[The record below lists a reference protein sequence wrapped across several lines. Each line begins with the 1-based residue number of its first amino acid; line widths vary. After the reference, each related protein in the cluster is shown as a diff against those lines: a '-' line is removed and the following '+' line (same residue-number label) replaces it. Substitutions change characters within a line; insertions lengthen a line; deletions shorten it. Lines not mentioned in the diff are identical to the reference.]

1 MKEREI
7 LGKLTRQEKVN
18 PIATNKIPNT
28 FVVSIPNPLA
38 TYFTRFTQ
46 VNRPHSILL
55 LVKSDLSFE
64 RILRATR
71 NINTAT
77 EFNLEGAKSELT
89 IGKRKYS
96 GIRLKGVKDFSD
108 IPKIQEL
115 YKNEGFDLAKNVRIK
130 KETDSMIRVNKF
142 FNINQISDDVYQ
154 SVNDKD
160 RYYFAIPN
168 NLDWDQF
175 RDVTFDI
182 KNNIN
187 ISGYD
192 VAKGI
197 FYDNHGITEIVR
209 IVKPNISLEMVN
221 EVKDKYLDRLA

>member
-1 MKEREI
+1 
-7 LGKLTRQEKVN
+7 
-18 PIATNKIPNT
+18 
-28 FVVSIPNPLA
+28 
-38 TYFTRFTQ
+38 
-46 VNRPHSILL
+46 
-55 LVKSDLSFE
+55 
-64 RILRATR
+64 
-71 NINTAT
+71 
-77 EFNLEGAKSELT
+77 
-89 IGKRKYS
+89 
-96 GIRLKGVKDFSD
+96 
-108 IPKIQEL
+108 
-115 YKNEGFDLAKNVRIK
+115 
-130 KETDSMIRVNKF
+130 MIRVNKF
-142 FNINQISDDVYQ
+142 FNINQISDNVYQ

-209 IVKPNISLEMVN
+209 IVKPNITLEMVN
-221 EVKDKYLDRLA
+221 EVKDKYLDRLS